1 MTYVTW
7 VPYCSMCDEQL
18 HDSHS
23 AIEAHDAVC
32 PNREDND

>member
-18 HDSHS
+18 TDSHS
-23 AIEAHDAVC
+23 AIEAHGEEC
-32 PNREDND
+32 PNKDD

>member
-18 HDSHS
+18 SDSHT
-23 AIEAHDAVC
+23 AIESHKC
-32 PNREDND
+32 EGEDE